1 MGALSSF
8 FFVKTSKSKL
18 LGFTP
23 ANIYLKYDNS
33 SQDGIL
39 VTHITSTD
47 RIERGLA
54 GTGNFICSRGEENI
68 TRLRRNFTYIDTSTC
83 PISKIIP
90 ERRQT
95 HPRISSLEYLA

>member
-1 MGALSSF
+1 MSLVSRLVMGALSSF

-47 RIERGLA
+47 SIEEKEGWLGLV
-54 GTGNFICSRGEENI
+54 ILSVHGE
-68 TRLRRNFTYIDTSTC
+68 R
-83 PISKIIP
+83 KILP
-90 ERRQT
+90 D
-95 HPRISSLEYLA
+95 